1 MIGHMRSLF
10 YFYVKSCAG
19 LIVHACFL
27 SRHSCQYLAER
38 YCPDAD
44 DETVLR
50 NHAVCL
56 CDDDNDVEMASA
68 CRHAYIPAITSDHM
82 ATTIAKDPDHFS
94 LTDRAKT
101 HGTASSEAAL
111 SLILAKLAE
120 EEEVKMKS

>member
-1 MIGHMRSLF
+1 MLP
-10 YFYVKSCAG
+10 
-19 LIVHACFL
+19 LL
-27 SRHSCQYLAER
+27 PSCQYLAEK
-38 YCPDAD
+38 YCPNAD

-56 CDDDNDVEMASA
+56 CDDDNDVEMAIA
-68 CRHAYIPAITSDHM
+68 CRHAYIPAITSDNM

-120 EEEVKMKS
+120 EDGGKMQS